1 MSYLSDN
8 NIEFITQI
16 INESKIGSTEMKED
30 LIDHFCCAIEEE
42 MNKGLSFEN
51 SYDKAYQNICP
62 DGFDEIQRETVYLL
76 TFKKIK
82 AMKRL
87 LYISGYL
94 IAIGITTTLF
104 LKACNFPYG
113 GITFLLTSAILIFLF
128 VPSLFINLYKREL
141 AKSISNKLIY
151 TFGFIGVELL
161 IVFALFRMNH
171 WQWSTTIFLTSIVI
185 LNFAFF
191 PFLFFKMYR
200 KSAEYL

>member
-1 MSYLSDN
+1 MNNLTDE
-8 NIEFITQI
+8 NIEFIAQI
-16 INESKIGSTEMKED
+16 INGSKIESAEMKED

-42 MNKGLSFEN
+42 MKKGLSFKK

-62 DGFDEIQRETVYLL
+62 DGFDEIHRETVFLL

-87 LYISGYL
+87 LYVSGYL
-94 IAIGITTTLF
+94 SAIGITTTVFMKLNHF
-104 LKACNFPYG
+104 GYP
-113 GITFLLTSAILIFLF
+113 GITFLLTSVIMIFLF
-128 VPSLFINLYKREL
+128 IPSLFVNIYKRDL
-141 AKSISNKLIY
+141 IKSLSNRLIY

-161 IVFALFRMNH
+161 VVSALFRLNH
-171 WQWSTTIFLTSIVI
+171 WSWSTSIFLTSFVI

-200 KSAEYL
+200 KSVD